1 MKSKKLKKL
10 KRTGDYFSDEMVAI
24 LDFLNSKFLIE
35 FKVDLWS
42 KKWGNN
48 PGKTYQ
54 MDFYLD
60 GGYMFIT
67 DSNGE
72 EFRGMAPTLREL
84 NKRLEDVFTR
94 GCRFRAYDYE
104 INLPPFTTCNEL
116 KMKLMLQGRFQ

>member
-1 MKSKKLKKL
+1 MKNKKLKKL

-42 KKWGNN
+42 KKWGNH

-54 MDFYLD
+54 MDFYRD
-60 GGYMFIT
+60 GDYIYVT

-72 EFRGMAPTLREL
+72 AFQGMAPTLRIMSM
-84 NKRLEDVFTR
+84 KSIFRLLRHVMSSR
-94 GCRFRAYDYE
+94 
-104 INLPPFTTCNEL
+104 
-116 KMKLMLQGRFQ
+116 